1 MGTAVGNGLV
11 MHYPAEL
18 SRGFGSNDEEHEFV
32 LLSLGEDL
40 VVQVIERDADSTC
53 DNRMVRIEVYDSDGN
68 YMATMGF
75 CHTEAQAMA
84 LLPAMIPVIREMHP
98 NHVENP
104 DT

>member
-18 SRGFGSNDEEHEFV
+18 SRGFGSNDEEHEYV

-40 VVQVIERDADSTC
+40 VVQVIERAGDSTC
-53 DNRMVRIEVYDSDGN
+53 DNKMVRIEIYDSDGN

-75 CHTEAQAMA
+75 CRSGAQAMA

-98 NHVENP
+98 NHVESP
-104 DT
+104 ST